1 MNEKNMT
8 HWQMSSSIWRN
19 TVFLRRLSVGLF
31 FLCVSLGSFPIPSLL
46 AQSKQNVGASNSEF
60 INTVHRNL
68 LQGDSSVAE
77 CTLEMLARMAEQAR
91 AAGEP
96 LTFVRGFAGDLVNLV
111 KLGSPH
117 LQGLAARTL
126 AQIQPPVRIAVPALR
141 ELLYSQDVELRRAAA
156 DSFVLLI
163 RNELNAVGPVLP
175 PAARRDLV
183 LATSRILAA
192 VKASLGDAHPAVR
205 HRCLETIGLA
215 CAALTRLMDEPVGTE
230 EPQARRSL
238 HAEYEELRPL
248 LLALYDQGPV
258 LEQLLHNS
266 DPETRILT
274 HKVLEELGVA
284 RDHWL
289 RRCAERQEKIEEQLL
304 AGMLYEAVPKLAE
317 ELVHPDVRVRRSA
330 LDVLEMSGSLALPAL
345 PALTRALRD
354 PDRFVRWSAV
364 RTVGKLGPSVA
375 PQTRA
380 DLTRLLHDPDV
391 DLQKAAANALKR
403 LQKSQP
409 QSFSREP

>member
-1 MNEKNMT
+1 M
-8 HWQMSSSIWRN
+8 
-19 TVFLRRLSVGLF
+19 
-31 FLCVSLGSFPIPSLL
+31 
-46 AQSKQNVGASNSEF
+46 
-60 INTVHRNL
+60 
-68 LQGDSSVAE
+68 
-77 CTLEMLARMAEQAR
+77 EMLGRLAEQAR

-96 LTFVRGFAGDLVNLV
+96 LTLVRGFAGDLVNLV
-111 KLGSPH
+111 RLGSPR

-126 AQIQPPVRIAVPALR
+126 AQVQPPVQIAVPALR
-141 ELLYSQDVELRRAAA
+141 ELLYNQDVELRRAAA

-163 RNELNAVGPVLP
+163 RNELNSVGPVLA
-175 PAARRDLV
+175 PATRRDLV

-192 VKASLGDAHPAVR
+192 VKASLGDAHPEVR

-215 CAALTRLMDEPVGTE
+215 CAALTRLMDEPVGNE

-248 LLALYDQGPV
+248 LLALCDQGPV

-289 RRCAERQEKIEEQLL
+289 RRCAERQEKIDEQLL

-380 DLTRLLHDPDV
+380 DLTRLLRDPDV
-391 DLQKAAANALKR
+391 DLQKAAANALQR
-403 LQKSQP
+403 LQTP
-409 QSFSREP
+409 DH

>member
-1 MNEKNMT
+1 MNEKSMT
-8 HWQMSSSIWRN
+8 QWQMSNSTWRK
-19 TVFLRRLSVGLF
+19 TVFSRRVPMGVF
-31 FLCVSLGSFPIPSLL
+31 FLCVSFGSFPIPSLL
-46 AQSKQNVGASNSEF
+46 AQSKQNTATGRTEF
-60 INTVHRNL
+60 INSVHRNL

-77 CTLEMLARMAEQAR
+77 CTLEMLGRMAEQAR
-91 AAGEP
+91 AAGQP
-96 LTFVRGFAGDLVNLV
+96 LTLVRIFAGDLVNLV
-111 KLGSPH
+111 RLGSPH

-126 AQIQPPVRIAVPALR
+126 AQVQPPARIAVPALR
-141 ELLYSQDVELRRAAA
+141 ELLHNEDAELRRAAA

-163 RNELNAVGPVLP
+163 RNELNAVEPVLP

-192 VKASLGDAHPAVR
+192 VKAGMDDARPEVR

-215 CAALTRLMDEPVGTE
+215 CAALTRLMDEPCGNE

-238 HAEYEELRPL
+238 QAEYEKLRPL
-248 LLALYDQGPV
+248 LLALRDQGPI

-274 HKVLEELGVA
+274 HKALEELGVA

-289 RRCAERQEKIEEQLL
+289 RRCAERQENTDEQLL
-304 AGMLYEAVPKLAE
+304 AGMLHEAVPNLAE

-364 RTVGKLGPSVA
+364 RTVGKLGPPVA

-380 DLTRLLHDPDV
+380 DLTRLLRDPDV
-391 DLQKAAANALKR
+391 DLQKAAANALR
-403 LQKSQP
+403 RIQSPNHKSVD
-409 QSFSREP
+409 

>member
-1 MNEKNMT
+1 MMY
-8 HWQMSSSIWRN
+8 WQMSNPIRRN
-19 TVFLRRLSVGLF
+19 TVFPRRLSIGLL
-31 FLCVSLGSFPIPSLL
+31 FLCVCLGSFPIPSLL
-46 AQSKQNVGASNSEF
+46 AQSRENAATGNTEF
-60 INTVHRNL
+60 INSVHRNL
-68 LQGDSSVAE
+68 LHGDSSVAE
-77 CTLEMLARMAEQAR
+77 CTMEMLGRLAEQAR

-96 LTFVRGFAGDLVNLV
+96 LTLVRGFAGDLVNLV
-111 KLGSPH
+111 RLGSPR

-126 AQIQPPVRIAVPALR
+126 AQVQPPVQIAVPALR
-141 ELLYSQDVELRRAAA
+141 ELLYNQDVELRRAAA

-163 RNELNAVGPVLP
+163 RNELNSVGPVLA
-175 PAARRDLV
+175 PATRRDLV

-192 VKASLGDAHPAVR
+192 VKASLGDAHPEVR

-215 CAALTRLMDEPVGTE
+215 CAALTRLMDEPVGNE

-248 LLALYDQGPV
+248 LLALCDQGPV

-289 RRCAERQEKIEEQLL
+289 RRCAERQEKIDEQLL

-380 DLTRLLHDPDV
+380 DLTRLLRDPDV
-391 DLQKAAANALKR
+391 DLQKAAANALQR
-403 LQKSQP
+403 LQTP
-409 QSFSREP
+409 DH